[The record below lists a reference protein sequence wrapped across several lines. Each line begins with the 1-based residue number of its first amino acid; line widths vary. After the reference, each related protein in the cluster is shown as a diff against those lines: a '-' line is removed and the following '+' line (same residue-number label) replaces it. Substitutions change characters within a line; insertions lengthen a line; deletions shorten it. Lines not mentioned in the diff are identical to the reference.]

1 MQLPDTDTLI
11 KFALILLGV
20 AIGWT
25 LLRGVLKL
33 TARLFKIGCLVL
45 VVVVAGIWLVSWLGH

>member
-1 MQLPDTDTLI
+1 MQIPDTDTLI
-11 KFALILLGV
+11 KFALILVGV

-45 VVVVAGIWLVSWLGH
+45 LAVVAVVWLAGWLGG